1 MNQKECVVEALA
13 SRGGMATLFDLYH
26 KTDVSTWGSKTP
38 FASIRRIA
46 QTNKEFYKVRAGF
59 WGLCEFRDKNLA
71 KTGDSKSEQNEKF
84 THSYFQSII
93 VEIGNLRHFQTFIPA
108 QDKNKIYKSDKKLC
122 ELASLSKIYKFSYE
136 DIIKRAK
143 TIDTI
148 WFNERNLPNSFYE
161 VEHSTDFK
169 NSLNKF
175 YELQDFNARMFIVA
189 DKMRQREYESVL
201 RASIYEQIAQKVKFA
216 SYEDISRQLER
227 ESEQAFIKMGI

>member
-13 SRGGMATLFDLYH
+13 SLGGMATLFDLYH
-26 KTDVSTWGSKTP
+26 KTDISTWGSKTP
-38 FASIRRIA
+38 FASIRRIV
-46 QTNKEFYKVRAGF
+46 QTNKEFYNVRAG
-59 WGLCEFRDKNLA
+59 
-71 KTGDSKSEQNEKF
+71 
-84 THSYFQSII
+84 
-93 VEIGNLRHFQTFIPA
+93 
-108 QDKNKIYKSDKKLC
+108 LC
-122 ELASLSKIYKFSYE
+122 ELVSLSEIYKFSYE
-136 DIIKRAK
+136 DIVKRAK

-189 DKMRQREYESVL
+189 DKMRQREYESIL
-201 RASIYEQIAQKVKFA
+201 RANIYEQIAQKVKFA

>member
-1 MNQKECVVEALA
+1 M
-13 SRGGMATLFDLYH
+13 
-26 KTDVSTWGSKTP
+26 
-38 FASIRRIA
+38 
-46 QTNKEFYKVRAGF
+46 
-59 WGLCEFRDKNLA
+59 
-71 KTGDSKSEQNEKF
+71 SE
-84 THSYFQSII
+84 
-93 VEIGNLRHFQTFIPA
+93 
-108 QDKNKIYKSDKKLC
+108 IYR
-122 ELASLSKIYKFSYE
+122 FSYE
-136 DIIKRAK
+136 DIVKRAK

-189 DKMRQREYESVL
+189 EKMRQREYESVL
-201 RASIYEQIAQKVKFA
+201 RASIYEQIAQNVKFA

>member
-13 SRGGMATLFDLYH
+13 SLGGMATLFDLYH

-38 FASIRRIA
+38 FASIRRIV
-46 QTNKEFYKVRAGF
+46 QTNKEFYKIRVGL
-59 WGLCEFRDKNLA
+59 WGLCDFRDKNLV
-71 KTGDSKSEQNEKF
+71 KTGDGKSEENEKF
-84 THSYFQSII
+84 THSYFQGVI

-122 ELASLSKIYKFSYE
+122 ELASLSEIYKFSYE
-136 DIIKRAK
+136 DIVRRAK

-161 VEHSTDFK
+161 VKHSTDFK

-189 DKMRQREYESVL
+189 DKKRQREYEGVL